1 MKKIELAKQLGLSM
15 SVFYRQVA
23 RGMPTDSVESA
34 TAWREKTLRPRYR
47 PESPEHKSVDGQ
59 IDYHEARRM
68 REVAEAKIAELKL
81 AEIDGTLIERETV
94 RIVVFEILRGL
105 RDTLTSM
112 SRRVSAAVAVI
123 DDAGE
128 CERLIKSEI
137 DRALESVITELK
149 QKKIH

>member
-1 MKKIELAKQLGLSM
+1 MTNRQLAKMLSI
-15 SVFYRQVA
+15 SEPSFYELRA
-23 RGMPTDSVESA
+23 KGMPTDSFESA
-34 TAWREKTLRPRYR
+34 SEWCKKNLNTRSKINKKIEVATN
-47 PESPEHKSVDGQ
+47 V

-81 AEIDGTLIERETV
+81 AEIDGTLIEKETV
-94 RIVVFEILRGL
+94 RIVVFEILRSL

-112 SRRVSAAVAVI
+112 SRRVSAAVAVA

-137 DRALESVITELK
+137 DRALESVVTELK